1 MPILYSLAGTDDLL
15 DLIWG
20 MQSKRMD
27 EQRASLPESTSPED
41 EDKFFDQ
48 LIRSQVG
55 AVHNNCTEI

>member
-1 MPILYSLAGTDDLL
+1 MPILYSWAGTDDLL

-55 AVHNNCTEI
+55 PAHNNYI